1 MTSTH
6 ASATPFFSPGS
17 QPVSVPDVSDGLG
30 AGHGRRNLVIGLA
43 SVAVAAVAIGGI
55 QYARSSS
62 TSVAVIPASQLAT
75 SVQVWDAYAP
85 GGSVYAEQ
93 VPAQASSTDLSA
105 FAPGGGTYGQQVPHG
120 AIAGDQSAF
129 QPGGSVYDQQVPQQ

>member
-1 MTSTH
+1 MSNAH
-6 ASATPFFSPGS
+6 ASRAPFFTPSSTPAAPS
-17 QPVSVPDVSDGLG
+17 DVQ
-30 AGHGRRNLVIGLA
+30 AAPTNHGRRNLVIGLA
-43 SVAVAAVAIGGI
+43 TVAVAGLALGGI
-55 QYARSSS
+55 QFARSSS
-62 TSVAVIPASQLAT
+62 TSIAVIPASQLAT

-105 FAPGGGTYGQQVPHG
+105 FAPGGGTYGQQVPNG
-120 AIAGDQSAF
+120 AVAGDQSAF